1 LLKNS
6 SEEAPVSSPLVPV
19 SSFGSSQGEEQN
31 KKAITK
37 ADKVQAILKKIKQV
51 WNLFMLFM
59 NCFGFLI
66 CMIGCK
72 CFTFN
77 FTLWAYLI
85 DYKHQYI
92 NFSPEKLIMECILY
106 ERF

>member
-51 WNLFMLFM
+51 
-59 NCFGFLI
+59 
-66 CMIGCK
+66 
-72 CFTFN
+72 
-77 FTLWAYLI
+77 
-85 DYKHQYI
+85 
-92 NFSPEKLIMECILY
+92 
-106 ERF
+106 